1 MVSKITPKLR
11 NFRKTLSEYAKNMQL
26 FKILLTKERVNNKK
40 TS

>member
-1 MVSKITPKLR
+1 MVSKISPKLR
-11 NFRKTLSEYAKNMQL
+11 NFRKTLSKYANNMQL